1 MPCSQVLQIIVF
13 LFDEYVFIEDDSR
26 LSDEPMGAHS
36 QSLCG
41 VSPSAFTV
49 WDQTR
54 ACLRSRIPNPPSGY
68 EGACTTG
75 GKR

>member
-41 VSPSAFTV
+41 VSLSIHCLGPDPSLLAVSYTE
-49 WDQTR
+49 
-54 ACLRSRIPNPPSGY
+54 SS
-68 EGACTTG
+68 
-75 GKR
+75 